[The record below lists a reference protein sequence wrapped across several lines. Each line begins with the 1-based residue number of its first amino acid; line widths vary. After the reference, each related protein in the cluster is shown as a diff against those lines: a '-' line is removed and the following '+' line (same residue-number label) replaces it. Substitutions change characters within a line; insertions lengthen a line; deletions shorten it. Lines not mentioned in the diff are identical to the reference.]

1 MSRYYAR
8 NSSWDDAGAI
18 ADAWAGGGTLGGNT
32 LRAGG
37 SLTPGDMLMS
47 ESKLWA
53 VQLQADGDF
62 VLSSS
67 DGRVT
72 WRSVTAGV
80 GAGVK
85 MLWNGNLVVVDKADS
100 VVFQTG
106 TSAHDAAYC
115 ILHDSG
121 VLAVYWHGVL
131 LWSSSGR

>member
-1 MSRYYAR
+1 M
-8 NSSWDDAGAI
+8 
-18 ADAWAGGGTLGGNT
+18 
-32 LRAGG
+32 
-37 SLTPGDMLMS
+37 PGDSLLS
-47 ESKLWA
+47 ESKLW
-53 VQLQADGDF
+53 VVRLQADGDL

-72 WRSVTAGV
+72 WRSGTAGV
-80 GAGVK
+80 GARVN
-85 MLWNGNLVVVDKADS
+85 MLWNGNLVVVDKTDS

-131 LWSSSGR
+131 LWSSTGR